1 MIRIHFLARKCQQQL
16 KFVTS
21 KFHVR
26 TDCTDSDEGLVTTQL
41 QIATEM
47 TAVPKGNSS
56 SCRCDCVAEVGR
68 HEETLG
74 LKRHTGCN
82 VSSRLEPGG
91 VAVQVFYLAV
101 AVGTASFGIWS
112 EWTIKFFFVGTS

>member
-47 TAVPKGNSS
+47 TAVPKRNSS

-68 HEETLG
+68 HEETPG

-82 VSSRLEPGG
+82 VSSRLEPGRG
-91 VAVQVFYLAV
+91 CCSGILPGGSRRHRILWDL
-101 AVGTASFGIWS
+101 VGMDY
-112 EWTIKFFFVGTS
+112 